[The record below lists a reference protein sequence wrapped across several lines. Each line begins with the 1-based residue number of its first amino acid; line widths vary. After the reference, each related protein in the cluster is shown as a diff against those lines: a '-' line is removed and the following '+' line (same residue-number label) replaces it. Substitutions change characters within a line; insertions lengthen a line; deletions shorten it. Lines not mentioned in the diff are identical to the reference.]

1 MKYLLLLFSHP
12 IMSSSFLPHGL
23 QHARPPCPSKSPKV
37 CPSSCPFHQWCHPAI
52 SSSDAIFSFC
62 PQSFPASGTLS
73 MSQLFT
79 SDDQN
84 IGASASAS
92 VLPMNIQDWFPL
104 DWLVWSPCCPR
115 DFQESFPAPQFK
127 APILWCSAFFT
138 VQLSQLYMITGKTIA
153 LTIWTFV
160 CRVMSLLF
168 NTLSRFVIAFLPKS
182 NHLLIS
188 GWQSPTAVILNFL
201 KLNF

>member
-1 MKYLLLLFSHP
+1 MRYLLLLFSHSV
-12 IMSSSFLPHGL
+12 MSNSFRPHGL

-37 CPSSCPFHQWCHPAI
+37 CPSSFPFHQWCHPAI

-62 PQSFPASGTLS
+62 PQSFPASGTLP

-79 SDDQN
+79 SDDEN

-115 DFQESFPAPQFK
+115 DFLESFSAPQFK
-127 APILWCSAFFT
+127 ASILWCSAFFT
-138 VQLSQLYMITGKTIA
+138 VQLSQPCMTTGKTIA

-160 CRVMSLLF
+160 IRVMSLLF

-188 GWQSPTAVILNFL
+188 G
-201 KLNF
+201 